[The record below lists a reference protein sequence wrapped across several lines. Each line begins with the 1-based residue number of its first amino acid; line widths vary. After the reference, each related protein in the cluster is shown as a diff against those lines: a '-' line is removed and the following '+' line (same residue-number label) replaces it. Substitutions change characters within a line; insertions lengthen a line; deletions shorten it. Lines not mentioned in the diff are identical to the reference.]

1 MPTIVI
7 QNAQADSFEHVR
19 LTFPPLGSYFLVLGE
34 NVSNKFPDYIPPTKI
49 AYISGRPAALH
60 LRKCKLVVEDGES
73 SEYIFDQANIA
84 IGAMEDNDLLVDDDT
99 ASRYHCR
106 IYQDETSY
114 LVQDLDSTNGTF
126 VNRVRI
132 KEAYLKPG
140 CTLTVGKTDIKFHC
154 LDERVEILPSK
165 REAFGGIVGKSVRMR
180 EIFGILEKIGTTGVT
195 VVLEG
200 ETGTG
205 KEVVART
212 IHQTSNRKQ
221 GPFVV
226 FDCGA
231 VPENLIE
238 SELFGHEKGSFT
250 GAIMSRQGLFEMAQG
265 GTILLDELGE
275 LSLDLQPKLLRAL
288 EQREIRRV
296 GSNKPTKI
304 DVRVVAA
311 TNRNL
316 EDEVK
321 AGRFREDLYYRL
333 SVVRLV
339 LPPMRERREDIP
351 LLIKHFLRNSS
362 YNRTGNTMNIK
373 GISRDALDC
382 LMNYNWPG
390 NVRELANV
398 VERACSFA
406 ETEYIQP
413 EDLPEHISGIGFI
426 KSRGGTAA
434 ATEEADA
441 SLTDDVG
448 LGIPLGL
455 NAAESGTTM
464 NVDVGKNFKDAKEQW
479 VSSFER
485 DYIVN
490 LLKRNDANISH
501 AAKEADI
508 DRKYFRKLMKKYEV
522 DASTVMDS

>member
-1 MPTIVI
+1 MRFAATV
-7 QNAQADSFEHVR
+7 STH
-19 LTFPPLGSYFLVLGE
+19 GE

-60 LRKCKLVVEDGES
+60 LRKCKLVVEDDQS

-84 IGAMEDNDLLVDDDT
+84 IGAMEDNDLVVDDDT
-99 ASRYHCR
+99 TSRYHCR

-140 CTLTVGKTDIKFHC
+140 CTLTVGKTDVKFHC
-154 LDERVEILPSK
+154 LDERVEILPSN
-165 REAFGGIVGKSVRMR
+165 REAFGAIVGKSVRMR
-180 EIFGILEKIGTTGVT
+180 EIFGILEKIATTGVT

-296 GSNKPTKI
+296 GSNKPVKI
-304 DVRVVAA
+304 DVRIIAA

-333 SVVRLV
+333 SVVRFV
-339 LPPMRERREDIP
+339 LPPLRERREDIP

-362 YNRTGNTMNIK
+362 YNRVGQTMNIK
-373 GISRDALDC
+373 GISRDSLDC

-390 NVRELANV
+390 NVRELANA

-406 ETEYIQP
+406 ESEYIQP
-413 EDLPEHISGIGFI
+413 EDLPEHISGIGII
-426 KSRGGTAA
+426 KRRAVSEDE
-434 ATEEADA
+434 TEQADA
-441 SLTDDVG
+441 SLTDDIGV
-448 LGIPLGL
+448 GIPLGV
-455 NAAESGTTM
+455 NAEDVGTAM
-464 NVDVGKNFKDAKEQW
+464 NVNLGKTFKSAKEEW

-485 DYIVN
+485 DYIIN
-490 LLKRNDANISH
+490 LLKRNGANISH

-508 DRKYFRKLMKKYEV
+508 DRKYFRKLMKKYDV
-522 DASTVMDS
+522 DVNAVRESM

>member
-1 MPTIVI
+1 V
-7 QNAQADSFEHVR
+7 Q
-19 LTFPPLGSYFLVLGE
+19 
-34 NVSNKFPDYIPPTKI
+34 VSKKFPDYIPPTKI

-60 LRKCKLVVEDGES
+60 LRKCKLVLEREDGQS
-73 SEYIFDQANIA
+73 AEYIFDQSNIA
-84 IGAMEDNDLLVDDDT
+84 IGAMEDNDLVIDDDT
-99 ASRYHCR
+99 VSRYQCR
-106 IYQDETSY
+106 IYQDENSY
-114 LVQDLDSTNGTF
+114 LVQDLDSTNGSF

-154 LDERVEILPSK
+154 LDERVEILPSN
-165 REAFGGIVGKSVRMR
+165 REAFGSIVGKSVCMR
-180 EIFGILEKIGTTGVT
+180 EIFGILEKISTTGVT

-212 IHQTSNRKQ
+212 IHQTSNRNN

-250 GAIMSRQGLFEMAQG
+250 GAVMSRQGLFEMAQG
-265 GTILLDELGE
+265 GSIFLDELGE
-275 LSLDLQPKLLRAL
+275 LNLDLQPKLLRAL

-296 GSNKPTKI
+296 GSNKPLKI
-304 DVRVVAA
+304 DVRVIAA

-316 EDEVK
+316 QDEVA
-321 AGRFREDLYYRL
+321 AGRFREDLFYRL
-333 SVVRLV
+333 SVVRV
-339 LPPMRERREDIP
+339 ILPPLRDRREDIP
-351 LLIKHFLRNSS
+351 LLVKHFLRNSN
-362 YNRTGNTMNIK
+362 YNRDGGRVRIK

-382 LMNYNWPG
+382 LMNYRWPG

-413 EDLPEHISGIGFI
+413 EDLPEHISGIGII
-426 KSRGGTAA
+426 KRRAA
-434 ATEEADA
+434 SSDETEKAADD
-441 SLTDDVG
+441 TTGD
-448 LGIPLGL
+448 IPLGVPL
-455 NAAESGTTM
+455 GIGET
-464 NVDVGKNFKDAKEQW
+464 VDGETAMPVAMGKTFKEAKEEW
-479 VSSFER
+479 VSTFER
-485 DYIVN
+485 DFITN
-490 LLKRNDANISH
+490 LLRRNEANISH
-501 AAKEADI
+501 AAREASI
-508 DRKYFRKLMKKYEV
+508 DRKYFRKLMKKYGV
-522 DASTVMDS
+522 DIATIKKDK